1 MRIYTRLG
9 DSGDTSLYTP
19 KGVPQ
24 RLPKSSP
31 RVEAYGTVDELNS
44 LIGLIRAELGPED
57 PLVPELATVQNRLF
71 HVGYDISTMPQE
83 GSPPTA
89 VHPEDALTLE
99 RAIDRMQAELEP
111 LKSFILPSGTRV
123 AALIHVARTIAR
135 RAERR
140 VVQVAAEEEV
150 NPEVLRYLNRLSD
163 YLFVL
168 ARYVNHRDGT
178 DEESVDWKV

>member
-19 KGVPQ
+19 KGVPR

-31 RVEAYGTVDELNS
+31 RVEAYGTADELNS
-44 LIGLIRAELGPED
+44 LIGLIRAELGRDD
-57 PLVPELATVQNRLF
+57 PLSLELAAVQHRLF
-71 HVGYDISTMPQE
+71 HVGYDISTMPLE
-83 GSPPTA
+83 GAPPAA
-89 VHPEDALTLE
+89 VKPEDSVALE
-99 RAIDRMQAELEP
+99 RAIDRMQGELQP

-123 AALIHVARTIAR
+123 AAMIHVARTVAR

-140 VVQVAAEEEV
+140 AVQVAAEEEV
-150 NPEVLRYLNRLSD
+150 NAEVLRYLNRLSD

>member
-19 KGVPQ
+19 KGVPK

-31 RVEAYGTVDELNS
+31 RVEAYGTADELNS
-44 LIGLIRAELGPED
+44 LIGLIRAELGPDD
-57 PLVPELATVQNRLF
+57 PISSELQTIQNRLF
-71 HVGYDISTMPQE
+71 HVGYDISTMPLE
-83 GSPPTA
+83 GVPPAA
-89 VHPEDALTLE
+89 VGPEDPLTLE
-99 RAIDRMQAELEP
+99 RAIDRMQGELEP

-123 AALIHVARTIAR
+123 AALIHVARTVAR

-140 VVQVAAEEEV
+140 AVQVAAEEDV
-150 NPEVLRYLNRLSD
+150 NAEVLRYLNRLSD

-168 ARYVNHRDGT
+168 ARYVNHRDGKG
-178 DEESVDWKV
+178 EESVDWKV